1 VVFSW
6 ARPRYRLSN
15 IGPLPLGRYHRALPT
30 WRRVGMDDTARGFPV
45 DEAEMA
51 GGKAR
56 GERGEVAT
64 AAEKQHRR

>member
-1 VVFSW
+1 M
-6 ARPRYRLSN
+6 
-15 IGPLPLGRYHRALPT
+15 IQ
-30 WRRVGMDDTARGFPV
+30 RVGSLWSV

-64 AAEKQHRR
+64 AAEKQHRNMGRQFQ